1 MPTQLSKHLTRGS
14 IQTDTAGPV
23 GTKWVG
29 SMEVTTAERKQ
40 RGTRVQQPGRTPW
53 EAARL
58 EQVLGPHQTGN
69 DGANQQGMGI
79 IIT

>member
-23 GTKWVG
+23 GTRWVG
-29 SMEVTTAERKQ
+29 SMEATTAGRRQ
-40 RGTRVQQPGRTPW
+40 RGTKVQQPGRTPW

-58 EQVLGPHQTGN
+58 EQDLEWHPTAN
-69 DGANQQGMGI
+69 DGALQQGIGKTI
-79 IIT
+79 I